1 MSRPPPYTPL
11 FPPTPLSRPAPER
24 AQARRKAAH
33 RSRELTVGEPP
44 RRALFALEHE
54 RRPGRIVAQRRGHVV
69 HATADPPRGPGNAA
83 RPVEHPLVGRLPH
96 EAEIAV
102 DGMPEAIEVFDR
114 PAGQRGEVA
123 VTVLLGETAQPTAG

>member
-24 AQARRKAAH
+24 ARPRRKAAH

-114 PAGQRGEVA
+114 PAEIGRASCRERV
-123 VTVLLGETAQPTAG
+123 